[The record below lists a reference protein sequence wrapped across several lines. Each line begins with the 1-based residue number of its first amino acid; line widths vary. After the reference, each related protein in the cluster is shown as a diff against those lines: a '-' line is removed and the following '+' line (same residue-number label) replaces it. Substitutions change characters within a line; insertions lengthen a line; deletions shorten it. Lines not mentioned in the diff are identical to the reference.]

1 VHDLAATL
9 RSKGIAFPEQC
20 RVFEVCNP
28 QQAAQVL
35 AADMALNMALPCRIS
50 VYTESGK
57 THIGMIRPEAMLSSL
72 SSDPGLADVAH
83 QVEVST
89 MAIITDA
96 TAERERVN
104 IVECRRERFWTGI
117 RVSQS
122 TAANPT
128 RTVRTSGADLEVKN
142 DPNAVTSDR
151 TSSITSVS
159 WSGTCMGQP
168 PKWASIDAPPL
179 KKICPCNN

>member
-1 VHDLAATL
+1 MNPFFQLDSDRPFEEACAALQISVPAHGFGVLAVHDLAATL
-9 RSKGIAFPEQC
+9 RSKGIEFPEQC

-57 THIGMIRPEAMLSSL
+57 TRIGMIRPEAMLSSL

-89 MAIITDA
+89 MAIITDSA
-96 TAERERVN
+96 
-104 IVECRRERFWTGI
+104 
-117 RVSQS
+117 
-122 TAANPT
+122 
-128 RTVRTSGADLEVKN
+128 
-142 DPNAVTSDR
+142 
-151 TSSITSVS
+151 
-159 WSGTCMGQP
+159 GT
-168 PKWASIDAPPL
+168 
-179 KKICPCNN
+179 